1 MAQLFDFGLVG
12 LGVMGRNFLLN
23 VADHHFCAIG
33 LDTDSQKVANLKD
46 EGHSDGI
53 EGTLDKVAFINKL
66 VRPRKIMLLVP
77 AGRPVDQVID
87 DLLPLLDSGD
97 LIIDGGNSHFE
108 DTNRRF
114 TSLKSKDIY
123 LMGVGVSGGSEGARK
138 GPSIMPG
145 GDPEAYEII
154 KPIFEAVA
162 AKVNNEPCVG
172 FMGKGS
178 AGNYVK
184 MIHNGIEYALMQ
196 LIGESYHI
204 MKWGLQLNNP
214 SFKQTYHDWNQG
226 DLQSFLVEI
235 TSQIF
240 DKKDDLTSADL
251 VDQILGKAKQKGT
264 GKWTSQNAM
273 DLGVAIPTIDAAVSM
288 RQISGMI
295 DIRMKASEKYT
306 EGSDAFAPEVSVEEV
321 RDSLYFAFIM
331 SYAQGMEQLSKAS
344 KEYQYGLNL
353 ESIAKIW
360 RGGCIIRA
368 RFLEDI
374 RLAYKND
381 SSLESLLLSPAI
393 VEKVNSVV
401 GATRK
406 VVQYT
411 VSKGIPTLALS
422 NALNYFDAFKSAELP
437 LNLIQ
442 AQRDLFGSHTY
453 ERKDRQGIFHSDWN

>member
-1 MAQLFDFGLVG
+1 MWPIIIFVRLV
-12 LGVMGRNFLLN
+12 LTQI
-23 VADHHFCAIG
+23 A
-33 LDTDSQKVANLKD
+33 QKVANLKD

-123 LMGVGVSGGSEGARK
+123 FMGAGVSGGSEGARK

-204 MKWGLQLNNP
+204 MKLG
-214 SFKQTYHDWNQG
+214 
-226 DLQSFLVEI
+226 I
-235 TSQIF
+235 T
-240 DKKDDLTSADL
+240 T
-251 VDQILGKAKQKGT
+251 
-264 GKWTSQNAM
+264 
-273 DLGVAIPTIDAAVSM
+273 
-288 RQISGMI
+288 
-295 DIRMKASEKYT
+295 
-306 EGSDAFAPEVSVEEV
+306 
-321 RDSLYFAFIM
+321 
-331 SYAQGMEQLSKAS
+331 
-344 KEYQYGLNL
+344 
-353 ESIAKIW
+353 
-360 RGGCIIRA
+360 
-368 RFLEDI
+368 
-374 RLAYKND
+374 
-381 SSLESLLLSPAI
+381 
-393 VEKVNSVV
+393 
-401 GATRK
+401 
-406 VVQYT
+406 
-411 VSKGIPTLALS
+411 
-422 NALNYFDAFKSAELP
+422 
-437 LNLIQ
+437 
-442 AQRDLFGSHTY
+442 
-453 ERKDRQGIFHSDWN
+453 